1 MRRTILVLVL
11 AGLIAGLLTAGA
23 AQAAVPQPSTI
34 TLGDNGW
41 SWPAGT
47 WDPAT
52 KTAVLTQ
59 DLKATIR
66 IAGDGITLDGNGYK
80 TVGNGAGDGVYL
92 LGRTG
97 VTVKNLKVRKF
108 TNGVHVRL
116 GGGNTITGITAEN
129 NNCGICVVNSKG
141 NTVADNV
148 ADNNSYQGIL
158 FQGAADNSIAG
169 NSACGNIFG
178 IWLAGSNGNTLAGNT
193 ASGNNGC
200 GFWLMGSA
208 NNTLADNTANGN
220 NVFGVHLQGCNDNT
234 LTGNTVNDNV
244 GGIRAMGSQNNNLIN
259 NTVVNSGTGIYLQGC
274 GGHVISGNTLAR
286 NRDYGI
292 NFLNAGGSTISGNT
306 VSGNGCGLYFWNSSN
321 NRVFN
326 NNFIGNTVQAR
337 VGIGSG
343 NVFDLPKPVGGNYWS
358 NWTSPDV
365 DGDGF
370 VDDPYVLDRPNRLFY
385 GQDNLPWTTE
395 NGWLAV
401 PAADHYVFIGF
412 LPPIDNDGGST
423 FKLGSTVPVKF
434 RLLDADE
441 NTVAGVDARLYLSK
455 ITDGIGEEIEAVSSG
470 KAGDNRFRY
479 AAEDGQYILNLVT
492 KDLSEGTWRLRADIG
507 DGTSRYVIIT
517 LRDK

>member
-1 MRRTILVLVL
+1 ML

-23 AQAAVPQPSTI
+23 AQAEAPQPSTI

-52 KTAVLTQ
+52 RTAVLTQ

-66 IAGDGITLDGNGYK
+66 IAGNGITLDGNGYK

-97 VTVKNLKVRKF
+97 VTIKNLKVKKF
-108 TNGVHVRL
+108 TNGIQVRL
-116 GGGNTITGITAEN
+116 GGGNTLTGITAEN
-129 NNCGICVVNSKG
+129 NNIGICVINSTG

-158 FQGAADNSIAG
+158 VQGAAGNSVTG

-178 IWLAGSNGNTLAGNT
+178 IWLAGSGENTLAGNT
-193 ASGNNGC
+193 ASGNGGC

-208 NNTLADNTANGN
+208 NNTLAENTANGN
-220 NVFGVHLQGCNDNT
+220 IVFGMHLQGCNGNT
-234 LTGNTVNDNV
+234 LTGNTVNDNA
-244 GGIRAMGSQNNNLIN
+244 GGIRAMGSQNNNFTN

-274 GGHVISGNTLAR
+274 GGHVISGNTLEG
-286 NRDYGI
+286 NKVYGI

-321 NRVFN
+321 NEVFN
-326 NNFIGNTVQAR
+326 NNFIDNTVQAR
-337 VGIGSG
+337 AGIGSG

-358 NWTSPDV
+358 GWTGPDA

-370 VDDPYVLDRPNRLFY
+370 VDNPYVVDRPNRLFY

-395 NGWLAV
+395 NGWLASTAV
-401 PAADHYVFIGF
+401 RYEFIGF
-412 LPPIDNDGGST
+412 LPPMDNDGGST

-434 RLLDADE
+434 QLVDADQNPVTDA
-441 NTVAGVDARLYLSK
+441 NTRLYLSK
-455 ITDGIGEEIEAVSSG
+455 ITDGVVGEETEAVSNG
-470 KAGDNRFRY
+470 KAGDNFFRY
-479 AAEDGQYILNLVT
+479 AAEDEQYILNLVT
-492 KDLSEGTWRLRADIG
+492 RDLSEGTWRLRADIG
-507 DGTSRYVIIT
+507 DGTSRYVMIT
-517 LRDK
+517 LRGR